1 MASQSRRSRI
11 TEKLDRL
18 EQALRAQQHL
28 EQPENFLDQLV
39 SLQKFSRLMS
49 EEDRD
54 FFHCAVEAYEEQMEW
69 RIE

>member
-1 MASQSRRSRI
+1 MRQRNRSNRI

-28 EQPENFLDQLV
+28 EQPDDFLDQLI
-39 SLQKFSRLMS
+39 SIQKFSRLMS